1 MQNDVSI
8 TPAIA
13 TSDGFNVTA
22 YPEPAD
28 WTKLELK
35 NGAYWHRDGWV
46 GAILP
51 YAESIGSDQP
61 YSLLLVYLQQLRLH
75 GADLMA

>member
-13 TSDGFNVTA
+13 TSDGFYVTA

-35 NGAYWHRDGWV
+35 NGAYWHRDGGV
-46 GAILP
+46 GSTL
-51 YAESIGSDQP
+51 
-61 YSLLLVYLQQLRLH
+61 
-75 GADLMA
+75 